1 MVLSDPHILTAA
13 IEDISMEGKGGKTK
27 MNQQEKLVLN
37 YPLFDGDKV
46 IESASV
52 VVENGT
58 IMSINKNVST
68 DNDCLLMP
76 GLIDAHTH
84 LGTKEQV
91 WTMLQSGVIA
101 ACDVA
106 APDSLIKS
114 MEPFTII
121 SSAGMTMG
129 TLSGKSYV
137 NNAIKNGAKYIK
149 VLLMEP
155 NLMLKGVLKDIC
167 NTAHRNGLK
176 VAIHAISIKSV
187 RMAVDCGADILLHV
201 PMKETF
207 PKELADTIA
216 KKGIVVVPTL
226 IMMEAF
232 ATSERNGYRPDHY
245 FNAEDAVKLL
255 HKCGVTILAGTDAN
269 PGSFAPAVAYGT
281 SIHREMELLAKAGL
295 TPVEVLASA
304 TDKTAEVFG
313 ITDIGT
319 IKTGKR
325 AVLMLVKGRP
335 DKEITDTINIKQVWI
350 DGNPILG

>member
-1 MVLSDPHILTAA
+1 
-13 IEDISMEGKGGKTK
+13 
-27 MNQQEKLVLN
+27 MNQREKLVLN
-37 YPLFDGDKV
+37 YPLFDGEKI

-52 VVENGT
+52 VIENGT
-58 IMSINKNVST
+58 ITAINKSVST
-68 DNDCLLMP
+68 DSDYLLVP

-91 WTMLQSGVIA
+91 RNMLQSGVIA

-106 APDSLIKS
+106 ASDSLIKS
-114 MEPFTII
+114 ADPFTII

-167 NTAHRNGLK
+167 NTAHKNGLK
-176 VAIHAISIKSV
+176 AAVHATSVKSV

-207 PKELADTIA
+207 PEELADTIA
-216 KKGIVVVPTL
+216 HKGIAVVPTL

-232 ATSERNGYRPDHY
+232 AASGRNGYRQDHY
-245 FNAEDAVKLL
+245 FNAEEAVKLL
-255 HKCGVTILAGTDAN
+255 HKRGVTILAGTDAN
-269 PGSFAPAVAYGT
+269 PGSYAPAVAYGT
-281 SIHREMELLAKAGL
+281 SVHREMELLAKAGL
-295 TPVEVLASA
+295 TPVEVLTSA
-304 TDKTAEVFG
+304 TGKIAEVFG
-313 ITDIGT
+313 ITDIGI

-335 DKEITDTINIKQVWI
+335 DKEITDTIDMKQVWI
-350 DGNPILG
+350 DGKPFFHFPPKID

>member
-1 MVLSDPHILTAA
+1 
-13 IEDISMEGKGGKTK
+13 

-37 YPLFDGDKV
+37 YPLFDGEKV

-52 VVENGT
+52 VVENST
-58 IMSINKNVST
+58 IMTINKNVSI
-68 DNDCLLMP
+68 DSDYLLMP
-76 GLIDAHTH
+76 GLIDAHIH
-84 LGTKEQV
+84 LGTQEQIR
-91 WTMLQSGVIA
+91 TMLQSGVSA

-106 APDSLIKS
+106 APDSLIKITDS
-114 MEPFTII
+114 FTII

-137 NNAIKNGAKYIK
+137 NNAIKNGARYIK

-167 NTAHRNGLK
+167 NTAHKNGLK
-176 VAIHAISIKSV
+176 VAVHAISIKSV

-207 PKELADTIA
+207 PEELAEIIA

-226 IMMEAF
+226 VMMETF
-232 ATSERNGYRPDHY
+232 ASSGRNGYRPDHY

-255 HKCGVTILAGTDAN
+255 HKHGVTILAGTDAN

-281 SIHREMELLAKAGL
+281 SVHREMELLAKAGL

-304 TDKTAEVFG
+304 TGKIAEVFS

-335 DKEITDTINIKQVWI
+335 DKKITDTINIKQIWI
-350 DGNPILG
+350 DGNPIFRMI

>member
-1 MVLSDPHILTAA
+1 
-13 IEDISMEGKGGKTK
+13 

-37 YPLFDGDKV
+37 YPLFDGEKV
-46 IESASV
+46 MESASV
-52 VVENGT
+52 IVENST
-58 IMSINKNVST
+58 IIAVNKTVST
-68 DNDCLLMP
+68 DRDCLLMP

-84 LGTKEQV
+84 LGTKEQIR
-91 WTMLQSGVIA
+91 TMLQNGVGA

-106 APDSLIKS
+106 APDPLIKS
-114 MEPFTII
+114 ADLFTII

-167 NTAHRNGLK
+167 NTAHKNGLK
-176 VAIHAISIKSV
+176 AAVHATSVKSV
-187 RMAVDCGADILLHV
+187 KMAVDCGADILLHV

-207 PKELADTIA
+207 PEELADTIA
-216 KKGIVVVPTL
+216 QKGIVVVPTL

-232 ATSERNGYRPDHY
+232 AASGRNGYRPDHY
-245 FNAEDAVKLL
+245 FNAEEAVKLL
-255 HKCGVTILAGTDAN
+255 HKRGVTILAGTDAN
-269 PGSFAPAVAYGT
+269 PGSYAPAVAYGT
-281 SIHREMELLAKAGL
+281 SVHREMELLAKAGL
-295 TPVEVLASA
+295 TPVEVLARA
-304 TDKTAEVFG
+304 TGKTAEVFG

-319 IKTGKR
+319 IKTGRR

-335 DKEITDTINIKQVWI
+335 DKEITDTINIKQIWI
-350 DGNPILG
+350 DGNPIFRMI

>member
-1 MVLSDPHILTAA
+1 
-13 IEDISMEGKGGKTK
+13 

-37 YPLFDGDKV
+37 YPLFDGEK
-46 IESASV
+46 IMESASV
-52 VVENGT
+52 IVENGI
-58 IMSINKNVST
+58 IMIKNKNVST
-68 DNDCLLMP
+68 DSDYLLMP

-91 WTMLQSGVIA
+91 RAMLQSGVAA

-114 MEPFTII
+114 ANPFTII

-137 NNAIKNGAKYIK
+137 NNAIKNGARYIK

-155 NLMLKGVLKDIC
+155 NLMLKRVLQDIC
-167 NTAHRNGLK
+167 NTAHKNGLK
-176 VAIHAISIKSV
+176 VAVHATSIKSV
-187 RMAVDCGADILLHV
+187 RMAVDCEADILLHV

-207 PKELADTIA
+207 PEELADTIA

-232 ATSERNGYRPDHY
+232 AASGRNGYRPDHY
-245 FNAEDAVKLL
+245 FNAEETVKLL
-255 HKCGVTILAGTDAN
+255 HKRGVTILAGTDAN

-281 SIHREMELLAKAGL
+281 SVHREMELLAKAGL

-304 TDKTAEVFG
+304 TGKTAEVFG

-319 IKTGKR
+319 IKTGNR

-350 DGNPILG
+350 DGKPFLNKK

>member
-1 MVLSDPHILTAA
+1 
-13 IEDISMEGKGGKTK
+13 

-37 YPLFDGDKV
+37 YPLFDGEKI

-58 IMSINKNVST
+58 IIAIKENITT
-68 DNDCLLMP
+68 DSNYLLMP

-84 LGTKEQV
+84 LGTKDQV
-91 WTMLQSGVIA
+91 QTMLQSGVIA

-114 MEPFTII
+114 TNPFTII
-121 SSAGMTMG
+121 PSAGMTMG

-137 NNAIKNGAKYIK
+137 NNAIKNGARYIK

-167 NTAHRNGLK
+167 DTAHKNGLK
-176 VAIHAISIKSV
+176 TAVHATSVKSV

-207 PKELADTIA
+207 PEELADTIA
-216 KKGIVVVPTL
+216 EKGIVVVPTL
-226 IMMEAF
+226 IMMETF
-232 ATSERNGYRPDHY
+232 AASGRNGYKPDHY
-245 FNAEDAVKLL
+245 FNAEEAVKLL
-255 HKCGVTILAGTDAN
+255 HKRGVTILAGTDAN

-281 SIHREMELLAKAGL
+281 SVHREMELLAKTGL

-304 TDKTAEVFG
+304 TGKTAEVFG

-319 IKTGKR
+319 VKVGKR
-325 AVLMLVKGRP
+325 AALMLVKGRP
-335 DKEITDTINIKQVWI
+335 DKEISDTINIKQVWI
-350 DGNPILG
+350 DGRRRC

>member
-1 MVLSDPHILTAA
+1 
-13 IEDISMEGKGGKTK
+13 

-37 YPLFDGDKV
+37 YPFFDGEKV

-52 VVENGT
+52 VVENRT
-58 IMSINKNVST
+58 IMAINKNAST
-68 DNDCLLMP
+68 ASDDLLMP

-91 WTMLQSGVIA
+91 QTMLQSGVIA
-101 ACDVA
+101 ACDVS

-114 MEPFTII
+114 ADPFTII

-129 TLSGKSYV
+129 TLNGKSYV
-137 NNAIKNGAKYIK
+137 NNAIKNGARYIK
-149 VLLMEP
+149 VLIMEP
-155 NLMLKGVLKDIC
+155 NLMLKRVLKDIC

-207 PKELADTIA
+207 PKKLADTIA

-281 SIHREMELLAKAGL
+281 SVHREMELLSKAGL

-304 TDKTAEVFG
+304 TGKIAEVFG

-325 AVLMLVKGRP
+325 GVLMLVKGRP

-350 DGNPILG
+350 DGKPFLQI

>member
-1 MVLSDPHILTAA
+1 
-13 IEDISMEGKGGKTK
+13 

-37 YPLFDGDKV
+37 YPLFDGEKV
-46 IESASV
+46 IENASV
-52 VVENGT
+52 TVENGT
-58 IMSINKNVST
+58 IVSINNKIST
-68 DNDCLLMP
+68 DNDDLLMP

-91 WTMLQSGVIA
+91 QTMLQNGVGV

-114 MEPFTII
+114 VNLFTII

-129 TLSGKSYV
+129 TWSGKSYV
-137 NNAIKNGAKYIK
+137 NHAIQNGARYIK

-155 NLMLKGVLKDIC
+155 NLMLKRVLKDIC
-167 NTAHRNGLK
+167 NNAHKNGLK
-176 VAIHAISIKSV
+176 VAVHATSIKSV
-187 RMAVDCGADILLHV
+187 KMAVDCESDILLHV

-207 PKELADTIA
+207 PEELADTIA

-232 ATSERNGYRPDHY
+232 AAGRKNGYRPGHY
-245 FNAEDAVKLL
+245 FNAENAVKLL

-281 SIHREMELLAKAGL
+281 SLHREMELLGKAGL

-304 TDKTAEVFG
+304 TSKTAEVFG
-313 ITDIGT
+313 IADMGT
-319 IKTGKR
+319 IKSGKR
-325 AVLMLVKGRP
+325 AVLVLVKGRP
-335 DKEITDTINIKQVWI
+335 DKKITDTVNIKQVWI
-350 DGNPILG
+350 DGKPIWG